1 MNGNEQEKERK
12 GKKLLKQASSAYNAL
27 IVHTEIVKFDSW
39 INNIIAIVDR
49 EK

>member
-1 MNGNEQEKERK
+1 METSKRKKERE
-12 GKKLLKQASSAYNAL
+12 KKLLKQASSAYNAL